1 MNNKLNISENKID
14 NQMHKRNINVNLNPL
29 SQSPYAL
36 TPNYSSSKNSLI
48 SESIGLHLNPTLNLI
63 NTNPD
68 KRFYNYFLNNEA
80 FCNNRPDSNKI
91 LSPSHSEEFKA
102 KFDGDFYL
110 K

>member
-1 MNNKLNISENKID
+1 MGKKI
-14 NQMHKRNINVNLNPL
+14 NLNLNPT
-29 SQSPYAL
+29 SQSPYSL
-36 TPNYSSSKNSLI
+36 TPNYSSSKNSVI
-48 SESIGLHLNPTLNLI
+48 SEYNKINLNPTLSLI

-80 FCNNRPDSNKI
+80 IYNNRPDSNRR
-91 LSPSHSEEFKA
+91 LSPSNCEEFKA